1 MPDFSLSICHLF
13 PDILTL
19 TGDTG
24 NVKAI
29 EYRCK
34 KRGIKTETTQI
45 FSNEKP
51 DFSSFDIVI
60 IGGGSD
66 YDTKMLLKNT
76 LLKESLISFVESDG
90 VVLAVSSGFKM
101 FSAFSLIDAEFK
113 GEKKISG
120 DAVLKLDLDGEE
132 AIVSG
137 FLSQTG
143 EVVLGKAS
151 PLGKVIMGFGETEG
165 VRYKNAF
172 LTNLSGPILPAAPE
186 LSDYMIKKAIKRKYN
201 EDITLTEM
209 DNTIEDLAKEFIIS
223 RNRTETQR

>member
-1 MPDFSLSICHLF
+1 MSDFSLSICHLF

-29 EYRCK
+29 EYRCE
-34 KRGIKTETTQI
+34 KRGIKTEVTQI
-45 FSNEKP
+45 FSHENP
-51 DFSSFDIVI
+51 DFSSCDIVI

-76 LLKESLISFVESDG
+76 LLKERLINFVEADG

-101 FSAFSLIDAEFK
+101 LLGFSLVDAEFK
-113 GEKKISG
+113 GEKKIAG
-120 DAVLKLDLDGEE
+120 DTVIKLDLDGEE
-132 AIVSG
+132 ALVSG

-143 EVVLGKAS
+143 EVLLNTSS
-151 PLGKVIMGFGETEG
+151 PLGQVIMGYGETEG
-165 VRYKNAF
+165 VRYKNTF
-172 LTNLSGPILPAAPE
+172 MTNLSGPILPTAPE
-186 LSDYMIKKAIKRKYN
+186 LVDYMIKKAIKRKYN
-201 EDITLTEM
+201 EDITLSET

-223 RNRTETQR
+223 RNRTETQK